1 MGAALL
7 MAGMG
12 GDGGV
17 YRTHLGRGVSVGTM
31 DRDWVLD
38 RLCLSP
44 DRRLDYGLCDQ
55 GRETTLAVGW
65 GVARA
70 KPKNVRRERGTSK
83 G

>member
-12 GDGGV
+12 GNDGV
-17 YRTHLGRGVSVGTM
+17 YRTDLGRGVSVGTT

-38 RLCLSP
+38 RLCRSPDRCP
-44 DRRLDYGLCDQ
+44 DRRLCPQ

-65 GVARA
+65 GVSYNA
-70 KPKNVRRERGTSK
+70 
-83 G
+83 